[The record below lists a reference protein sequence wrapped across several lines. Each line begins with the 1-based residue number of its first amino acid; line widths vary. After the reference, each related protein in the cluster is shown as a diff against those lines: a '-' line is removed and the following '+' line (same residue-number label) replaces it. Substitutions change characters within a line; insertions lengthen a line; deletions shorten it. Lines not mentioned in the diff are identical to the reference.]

1 MIAYN
6 TATAVTFPAGLYDV
20 KVSIW
25 ERKLFTRDR
34 DLRGQAATKRRT
46 DHVSRNVL
54 IRENYITEIDFN
66 GGLLVLPHK
75 KMEGF

>member
-25 ERKLFTRDR
+25 ERKLYTRGYE
-34 DLRGQAATKRRT
+34 RGIVGTKGRT
-46 DHVSRNVL
+46 DHISRNVL

-66 GGLLVLPHK
+66 GGLQVLPHK